1 MRLGNGRAC
10 VRARVFAFQA
20 SPPRRAQRTTRRA
33 FRPSGAFSHSSRG
46 LSFMRWELDT
56 HACVRVFAYVDIAIA
71 LLSVAGPLL
80 SLRRCSSFYEM
91 GNGCACVNARAQHE
105 YPPTKHPPSIMGFL
119 DHRNRFARFQASE
132 PNVGLCNL
140 KATVA
145 RVNLTAANVVALCVT
160 HNGGAD

>member
-1 MRLGNGRAC
+1 MIFTSVYISSLSMC
-10 VRARVFAFQA
+10 SF
-20 SPPRRAQRTTRRA
+20 
-33 FRPSGAFSHSSRG
+33 FS
-46 LSFMRWELDT
+46 
-56 HACVRVFAYVDIAIA
+56 
-71 LLSVAGPLL
+71 
-80 SLRRCSSFYEM
+80 EM

-105 YPPTKHPPSIMGFL
+105 YPPTKHPPPIMGFL

-160 HNGGAD
+160 HRRFVQYFADEATIA